1 MVWIDGTYDMLRVK
15 KAGVDVIQSSSI
27 RRSNRGVVR
36 KRLVTVNVLLGTLLP
51 DRRVTGSNGAIVRGW
66 AMAATVAVCAA
77 QITNSLRHLIYA
89 DFTG

>member
-1 MVWIDGTYDMLRVK
+1 MAKFRNL
-15 KAGVDVIQSSSI
+15 
-27 RRSNRGVVR
+27 RRSTNMLAPNGSS
-36 KRLVTVNVLLGTLLP
+36 LYLAPGLSL
-51 DRRVTGSNGAIVRGW
+51 TGSNGVIVRGW